1 MGRARFAFGVA
12 PCPATDAATEVDP
25 GPVTISSDT
34 PMANRFQSILDAQQ
48 LHFLSDATKSRAW
61 RIDQLDRMERMLC
74 EHQDAFCAALHQD
87 FRKPSFEQLF
97 EITVPLGNISY
108 YRENLAELM
117 KPRRVEIPAGL
128 QATGNSGLILKE
140 PYGPTL
146 VIGPFNAPIL
156 LLLDPAIAALA
167 AGNPV
172 VLKPANAT
180 PATAA
185 LFQRLI
191 PEYFEPENVAIVSG
205 GREEIAALLELPF
218 DFIFF
223 TGSSAVGKVVMRAAA
238 ENLTPV
244 ILELGGQNPTIVD
257 ETANLDIAAD
267 RIAWG
272 HNAISGQWCI
282 APGYVYV
289 HESVA
294 DAFIGK
300 LKASIVKMYGI
311 DPQQSPDF
319 ARMISEHETQRVASY
334 ILPDK
339 VVHGGRSDIPGRYVE
354 PTVLYPSSWDD
365 PALQQEVFGP
375 VLPILPYTELAEIVG
390 IIKRRPKPLAAY
402 IFSKRQA
409 HIDYV
414 LGSLSFGGGCVNQT
428 NLHCWID
435 SLPFGGVGYSGMG
448 KYYGR
453 AGFDALSNT
462 KAMLIGNPDL
472 ELDVFPPYGGKDVA
486 GNLSV
491 FSSSGTRSQTVPSL
505 ATPELNSRER

>member
-1 MGRARFAFGVA
+1 LVCPLIRGV
-12 PCPATDAATEVDP
+12 
-25 GPVTISSDT
+25 
-34 PMANRFQSILDAQQ
+34 QSY
-48 LHFLSDATKSRAW
+48 
-61 RIDQLDRMERMLC
+61 
-74 EHQDAFCAALHQD
+74 
-87 FRKPSFEQLF
+87 EQLF
-97 EITVPLGNISY
+97 EITVPSGVIKY
-108 YRENLAELM
+108 YRENLHELM
-117 KPRRVEIPAGL
+117 APQPALIPAGL
-128 QATGNSGLILKE
+128 EATGNRGMIYKE
-140 PYGPTL
+140 PYGVTL

-172 VLKPANAT
+172 ILKPANTT

-185 LFQRLI
+185 LFARLI
-191 PEYFEPENVAIVSG
+191 PRYFEPENVAVVTG
-205 GREEIAALLELPF
+205 GREEIGELLQLPF

-223 TGSSAVGKVVMRAAA
+223 TGSSGVGKVVMRAAA

-257 ETANLDIAAD
+257 ATANLDVAAD

-294 DAFIGK
+294 DAFLAK
-300 LKASIVKMYGI
+300 LKASIVKMYGD
-311 DPQQSPDF
+311 DPSQSPDF
-319 ARMISEHETQRVASY
+319 ARMICEHDTERVASY
-334 ILPDK
+334 IQPEK
-339 VVHGGRSDIPGRYVE
+339 VVHGGRYDMKARYVE
-354 PTVLYPSSWDD
+354 PTILYPSTWDD

-375 VLPILPYTELAEIVG
+375 VLPVMTYSDLQQIVRVM
-390 IIKRRPKPLAAY
+390 KRKPKPLAAY
-402 IFSKRQA
+402 IFSNDQA
-409 HIDYV
+409 VVDTV

-435 SLPFGGVGYSGMG
+435 SLPFGGVGNSGMG
-448 KYYGR
+448 KYYCK

-472 ELDVFPPYGGKDVA
+472 ELDVFPPYAGKDIA
-486 GNLSV
+486 KNLSV
-491 FSSSGTRSQTVPSL
+491 YS
-505 ATPELNSRER
+505 

>member
-1 MGRARFAFGVA
+1 M
-12 PCPATDAATEVDP
+12 
-25 GPVTISSDT
+25 
-34 PMANRFQSILDAQQ
+34 
-48 LHFLSDATKSRAW
+48 
-61 RIDQLDRMERMLC
+61 DQLDRMERMLLD
-74 EHQDAFCAALHQD
+74 HQDEFCAALHQD
-87 FRKPSFEQLF
+87 FGKPPFEQLF
-97 EITVPLGNISY
+97 EITVPIGNVRY
-108 YRENLAELM
+108 YRDNLQALM
-117 KPRRVEIPAGL
+117 APQPVAIPKGL
-128 QATGNSGLILKE
+128 EATGNRGLILKE
-140 PYGPTL
+140 PYGATL

-167 AGNPV
+167 AGNTV
-172 VLKPANAT
+172 VLKPASTT

-185 LFQRLI
+185 LFQKLVPQYFA
-191 PEYFEPENVAIVSG
+191 PESVTVVTG
-205 GREEIAALLELPF
+205 GREEIADLLALPF

-223 TGSSAVGKVVMRAAA
+223 TGSSTVGKIVMRAAA

-289 HESVA
+289 HEQVA
-294 DAFIGK
+294 DAFIAK
-300 LKASIVKMYGI
+300 LKASIVKMYGT
-311 DPQQSPDF
+311 DPRQSPDF
-319 ARMISEHETQRVASY
+319 ARMISEHDAQRVASY
-334 ILPDK
+334 IIPEK
-339 VVHGGRSDIPGRYVE
+339 VVHGGRSDIQARYVE
-354 PTVLYPSSWDD
+354 PTILYPSTWDD

-375 VLPILPYTELAEIVG
+375 VLPVMPYTDLKEIVG
-390 IIKRRPKPLAAY
+390 IMKRKPKSLAAY
-402 IFSKRQA
+402 IFSKNQA
-409 HIDYV
+409 NIDLV

-448 KYYGR
+448 KYYGK

-472 ELDVFPPYGGKDVA
+472 ELDVFPPYAGKDIA
-486 GNLSV
+486 KNLSV
-491 FSSSGTRSQTVPSL
+491 FS
-505 ATPELNSRER
+505 

>member
-1 MGRARFAFGVA
+1 
-12 PCPATDAATEVDP
+12 
-25 GPVTISSDT
+25 
-34 PMANRFQSILDAQQ
+34 MANRFQALLDAQRE
-48 LHFLSDATKSRAW
+48 HFLSDATKPYAW
-61 RIDQLDRMERMLC
+61 RIDQLERMERMLR
-74 EHQDAFCAALHQD
+74 EHQDEFCAALYQD
-87 FRKPSFEQLF
+87 FGKPPFEQLF
-97 EITVPLGNISY
+97 EITVPTGVIRY
-108 YRENLAELM
+108 YREHLKELM
-117 KPRRVEIPAGL
+117 TPQPVPIPAGL
-128 QATGNSGLILKE
+128 EATGNRGVIYKE
-140 PYGPTL
+140 PYGVTL

-167 AGNPV
+167 AGNTV
-172 VLKPANAT
+172 ILKPANTT

-185 LFQRLI
+185 LFEKII
-191 PEYFEPENVAIVSG
+191 PQYFAPENVAVVTG
-205 GREEIAALLELPF
+205 GREEIAELLQLPF

-223 TGSSAVGKVVMRAAA
+223 TGSSAVGKIVMRAAA

-244 ILELGGQNPTIVD
+244 LLELGGQNPTIVD

-294 DAFIGK
+294 DEFIRK
-300 LKASIVKMYGI
+300 LKAAIVKMYGE

-319 ARMISEHETQRVASY
+319 ARMISKHDAERVAGY
-334 ILPDK
+334 ILPHK
-339 VVHGGRSDIPGRYVE
+339 VVHGGRCDIEARYVE
-354 PTVLYPSSWDD
+354 PTVLYPSEWSD

-375 VLPILPYTELAEIVG
+375 VLPVMAYRDLKDIVG
-390 IIKRRPKPLAAY
+390 IIKRKPKSLAAY
-402 IFSKRQA
+402 VFSKNQA
-409 HIDYV
+409 NIDYV

-448 KYYGR
+448 KYYGK

-472 ELDVFPPYGGKDVA
+472 ELDVFPPYAGKDIA
-486 GNLSV
+486 KNLSV
-491 FSSSGTRSQTVPSL
+491 FS
-505 ATPELNSRER
+505 